1 MNYWDDIS
9 DKRILYVH
17 LKTCT
22 THNLINLTA
31 MGNKSDSELIVQ
43 LKREIA
49 FQKVE
54 IDTLTSELLLSQE
67 EHVFQNNEKQK
78 RADELFI
85 ANKELVFQNEEKQ
98 KRAEELF
105 IAHEE
110 LVFQNN
116 EKQKRADELII
127 ANAELVFQNAEKHKR
142 ADELII
148 ANAELIF
155 QNKEK
160 HKRAEELVMANKHL
174 DVQHQE
180 NTALTEKL
188 TLANGEL
195 QKTENY
201 LRTYIKGL
209 EEVIFITSHKV
220 RQPVTQILGIANL
233 IDQSADYSLEEL
245 RNIIGYVKK
254 SALALDDFT
263 KELTLTINQLKKEGK
278 NRLNN
283 R

>member
-1 MNYWDDIS
+1 
-9 DKRILYVH
+9 
-17 LKTCT
+17 
-22 THNLINLTA
+22 
-31 MGNKSDSELIVQ
+31 MGNTSESELIVQ
-43 LKREIA
+43 LRREIA

-54 IDTLTSELLLSQE
+54 IDTLTSELILSQE

-85 ANKELVFQNEEKQ
+85 ANKELIFQNGEKQ
-98 KRAEELF
+98 KRADELF
-105 IAHEE
+105 IANEE

-116 EKQKRADELII
+116 EKQKRADELVIANEELVFQNAEKQKRADELII
-127 ANAELVFQNAEKHKR
+127 ANAELVFQNEEK
-142 ADELII
+142 
-148 ANAELIF
+148 
-155 QNKEK
+155 Q
-160 HKRAEELVMANKHL
+160 KRAEELVRANLHL
-174 DVQHQE
+174 DLQHKE
-180 NTALTEKL
+180 NIGLTQKL
-188 TLANGEL
+188 TLTYTEL

-209 EEVIFITSHKV
+209 EELIFITSHKV

-233 IDQSADYSLEEL
+233 IEESTDYTLQEL

-263 KELTLTINQLKKEGK
+263 KELTVTINTLKKEGK